1 MPKVTQLV
9 TSRTK
14 IQPDIETRLLTLSS
28 ASSLSLTR
36 SSLPSSMLLPSPR
49 CLQMLHSPL
58 YDSRFPTCHAL
69 ALNPFS
75 QLLLM
80 SFMG

>member
-28 ASSLSLTR
+28 ASSLSLTH

-49 CLQMLHSPL
+49 CLQMLHGPL
-58 YDSRFPTCHAL
+58 
-69 ALNPFS
+69 
-75 QLLLM
+75 
-80 SFMG
+80 